1 MKIGFFQFKP
11 YHGDKEKNLEIIK
24 EITKK
29 SKSELI
35 VFPELA
41 TSGYLVPDKNFL
53 EKNSFSV
60 PESKEFEVLLKTVK
74 ETRTGLVT
82 GFPEKN
88 NGKFYNSALYILP
101 DGKYGV
107 YRKIHLFYK
116 EKLHFEKGNNPL
128 DGVFEYNGFKFGI
141 IVCFDWFFPEQI
153 RYLTFKGVNMILH
166 CANLV
171 LPWSQRAMRIYSVI
185 NRIFTLTCNR
195 IGEESC
201 GNEKYIFTGKS
212 QIVSP
217 SGKIIARANSNNEIL
232 RVKEIN
238 LKESEDKNINE
249 YNNIFEDIKNFFPY
263 NIKIL

>member
-11 YHGDKEKNLEIIK
+11 YYGNKEKNFEIIK
-24 EITKK
+24 EIIRK
-29 SKSELI
+29 SKAELI

-116 EKLHFEKGNNPL
+116 EKLYFERGNNPL
-128 DGVFEYNGFKFGI
+128 DGVFEYKGFKFGI
-141 IVCFDWFFPEQI
+141 IICFDWFFPEQI
-153 RYLTFKGVNMILH
+153 RYLTLKGVNMILH
-166 CANLV
+166 CANL
-171 LPWSQRAMRIYSVI
+171 
-185 NRIFTLTCNR
+185 
-195 IGEESC
+195 
-201 GNEKYIFTGKS
+201 
-212 QIVSP
+212 
-217 SGKIIARANSNNEIL
+217 
-232 RVKEIN
+232 
-238 LKESEDKNINE
+238 
-249 YNNIFEDIKNFFPY
+249 
-263 NIKIL
+263 